1 MSRRYGK
8 KNNGKND
15 ARHKLGDYLLDV
27 SKYVLTA
34 VVITIF
40 FNDVAMSKLLSFLIG
55 AAIAAVTL
63 YWGIGYFYKDS

>member
-8 KNNGKND
+8 KETGKNKT
-15 ARHKLGDYLLDV
+15 RHKLGDYLIDV

-34 VVITIF
+34 VVITMF
-40 FNDVAMSKLLSFLIG
+40 FNDVAMSKLLSFSIG

-63 YWGIGYFYKDS
+63 CWGIFYFYKDS